1 MINFKQV
8 KVLCIEPERVR
19 QLITQ
24 IEQQGITKENL
35 KEISISKCF
44 KIQKVKDKKS

>member
-1 MINFKQV
+1 MINFKKV

-24 IEQQGITKENL
+24 IESQGLTQNDK
-35 KEISISKCF
+35 KEIERSGKR
-44 KIQKVKDKKS
+44 KHNHENPDY